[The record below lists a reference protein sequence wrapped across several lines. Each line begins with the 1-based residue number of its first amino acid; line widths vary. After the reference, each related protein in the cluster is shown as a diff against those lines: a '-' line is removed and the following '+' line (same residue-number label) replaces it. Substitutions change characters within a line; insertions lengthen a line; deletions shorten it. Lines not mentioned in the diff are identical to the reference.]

1 MKTAYFL
8 VAFLALSVASWAGDE
23 GFKSSRARSAMRQY
37 DAEVEKAKQEATRKI
52 EAARKKYQATL
63 DREVRTATR
72 RGDLDE
78 ANKLN
83 AEKKKVQMPVTV
95 EVVADTTAVTES
107 TVADL
112 NLLERDWLYS
122 WGKKGGQN
130 KKTKFSRDGTVTAG
144 KVAGTWRKEGD
155 TLIIKWGERVTDQI
169 KVVKGE
175 LVGKNNKGEKVQL
188 IAAP

>member
-95 EVVADTTAVTES
+95 EGRPEQEDEILS
-107 TVADL
+107 RWHRDRWQGGGDL
-112 NLLERDWLYS
+112 AERRRHAYY
-122 WGKKGGQN
+122 Q
-130 KKTKFSRDGTVTAG
+130 
-144 KVAGTWRKEGD
+144 
-155 TLIIKWGERVTDQI
+155 
-169 KVVKGE
+169 
-175 LVGKNNKGEKVQL
+175 VGRTRH
-188 IAAP
+188 